1 MLDVRKRPT
10 EDGLYTVYIGNMVV
24 ECCLRSD
31 EAEALMAELRRR
43 LADG

>member
-1 MLDVRKRPT
+1 MLHVCKRPN

-31 EAEALMAELRRR
+31 EADDLMEELRRR
-43 LADG
+43 LAEG